1 MSNELVHYKTV
12 MSSDIVEALNH
23 IYFGDEACKS
33 IVLDG
38 WNELIAFQITRVVKF
53 EGSTWSPGVGEEI
66 CDAYMVFTGA
76 TAITFDPPGFLPNDL
91 MNDISAT
98 RDEGKTSYRV
108 TASIDC
114 VLECGNRQEVVIAF
128 NADGLSVEKYYGTQR
143 P

>member
-1 MSNELVHYKTV
+1 M
-12 MSSDIVEALNH
+12 VEALNH
-23 IYFGDEACKS
+23 IYYGDEACKS

-38 WNELIAFQITRVVKF
+38 WNKLIAFQITRLVQF
-53 EGSTWSPGVGEEI
+53 EENTWSPGVGEEI

-76 TAITFDPPGFLPNDL
+76 TAITFDPQGFLPNDL
-91 MNDISAT
+91 VNYISAT

-114 VLECGNRQEVVIAF
+114 VSECGDRQEVVIAF
-128 NADGLSVEKYYGTQR
+128 SADGLSLEKYFGTQR